1 VFTLSYLAPAESP
14 PQKLGTIV
22 GKFALNNNPKETKM
36 IRKTVN
42 GNEVKKKSNQW
53 LYNILLI
60 AFLFL
65 AIACL
70 APGVWAQ
77 EDDDDDDDG
86 PAVLE
91 DAKVIIE
98 TNFTDGDAGVQV
110 FLDGEGWKKM
120 AVNDPNGKKLFNIKA
135 QGNLKK
141 ELGLTELFWESEEP
155 EYLDPE
161 ELTLQEILELFP
173 EGEYKFKGKTVE
185 GDSLTGTA
193 TLSHD
198 LPCAP
203 ENLSPSEETVDDS
216 GIVISWDPVDTALND
231 IGDACSADILTVETY
246 QIIVEDL
253 DSENEFNIFLPA
265 ESADNEVTIPVE
277 FIEDGKTYKYEVLA
291 IADNGNQTIAE
302 TYFCTGTV
310 GDPCDEPDD

>member
-1 VFTLSYLAPAESP
+1 
-14 PQKLGTIV
+14 
-22 GKFALNNNPKETKM
+22 M
-36 IRKTVN
+36 IRKSVN
-42 GNEVKKKSNQW
+42 AKVIRKRSNRW
-53 LYNILLI
+53 LYNILLVSFLILVI
-60 AFLFL
+60 AS
-65 AIACL
+65 L

-77 EDDDDDDDG
+77 EEEDDEDDDG
-86 PAVLE
+86 PVALD
-91 DAKVIIE
+91 DAKIIIE

-120 AVNDPNGKKLFNIKA
+120 VVKDPNGKRLFSIKA

-161 ELTLQEILELFP
+161 ELTLEEILSLFS
-173 EGEYKFKGKTVE
+173 EGEYDFKGKTVE
-185 GDSLTGTA
+185 GDPLTGTA
-193 TLSHD
+193 TLSHE

-203 ENLSPSEETVDDS
+203 ENLSPTEETVDDS

-231 IGDACSADILTVETY
+231 IGDDCSVDIITVETY
-246 QIIVEDL
+246 QVIVEDL
-253 DSENEFNIFLPA
+253 DSENTFDIFLPA
-265 ESADNEVTIPVE
+265 SPAGNMVSVPDE

-302 TYFCTGTV
+302 TYFCTGTP
-310 GDPCDEPDD
+310 GDPCSEPDD